1 MSPTTVVNPTS
12 GSPIP
17 DTGMRIWIDDMV
29 GKTVGFFSNNKPN
42 ADVVLARLEELLHQ
56 RFGIVARR
64 YRKVVPSLSAEPS
77 LLDEISREC
86 QAVVVAGFD

>member
-1 MSPTTVVNPTS
+1 MSHITVVNPTS
-12 GSPIP
+12 GNPIP
-17 DTGMRIWIDDMV
+17 DTGMRILIDDMT

-42 ADVVLARLEELLHQ
+42 ADVVLARLEELLQQ

-64 YRKVVPSLSAEPS
+64 YRKVVPSLGAEPS